1 MRHLSVTFIVRSSG
15 GSWHLTGMRQT
26 WQAAPSWLASPL
38 PFIPV
43 FQRLVRHLLPMAQVL
58 PAPVSLPLEGNDL
71 AAVLV
76 VAIRARG
83 FETGK

>member
-1 MRHLSVTFIVRSSG
+1 
-15 GSWHLTGMRQT
+15 
-26 WQAAPSWLASPL
+26 
-38 PFIPV
+38 
-43 FQRLVRHLLPMAQVL
+43 MAQVL